1 MSCWC
6 WLTIPWYITWEQV
19 DLHWLYPRKNRIV
32 LRYIWVFLLFLLK
45 LLNDRRGLYYLHYSI
60 DEALSQSVTG
70 ISIYQ
75 PLSKGCVWFLILL
88 ITLNSVV
95 HGGGL
100 VLPILRRQM
109 RYEAVRGNQILFYFF
124 CILFRKFLKYLFCS
138 KDMLFYYPIRTINN
152 NEII

>member
-1 MSCWC
+1 M
-6 WLTIPWYITWEQV
+6 
-19 DLHWLYPRKNRIV
+19 
-32 LRYIWVFLLFLLK
+32 FLLFLLK

-95 HGGGL
+95 HGGGFGTAHF
-100 VLPILRRQM
+100 
-109 RYEAVRGNQILFYFF
+109 EAADAIRSCAGKSDIILFFLY
-124 CILFRKFLKYLFCS
+124 ILFRKFLKYLFCS
-138 KDMLFYYPIRTINN
+138 KDILFYYSD
-152 NEII
+152 